1 VAFRPGI
8 SAEST
13 VLYDELGL
21 KGSFLVQYSG
31 NMGLWHD
38 MQSIIRAAYHLRD
51 SPKIVFL
58 LIGEGRERKAAE
70 DLARELRLTNIRW
83 LPYQPKEALED
94 SLSCCHVALISQRA
108 GLEGVAVPCKLY
120 GILASGRAV
129 VAQVPA
135 ASEVSLVVQEE
146 ACGVVVAPGDHEA
159 LAREILALS
168 EDPDRVAEMGRR
180 AHAAYK
186 AKYTLEAGV
195 KAFEEGLRQW
205 G

>member
-1 VAFRPGI
+1 MASVRRIEQGALFR
-8 SAEST
+8 
-13 VLYDELGL
+13 ELHL
-21 KGSFLVQYSG
+21 SDKFVIQYSG

-38 MQSIIRAAYHLRD
+38 INSIVRAASLVKDYER
-51 SPKIVFL
+51 ICFL
-58 LIGEGRERKAAE
+58 LIGEGRQKA
-70 DLARELRLTNIRW
+70 LAFALAKNLKLSNVVW
-83 LPYQPKEALED
+83 LPYQAKEALED
-94 SLSCCHVALISQRA
+94 SLSCCHIALISQRA

-129 VAQVPA
+129 LAQVPA